1 MATKIDI
8 PGTGQDVDLSSP
20 TNGLMDSVKIV
31 LGFAMAAAFASIGIG
46 LCNRAAQTPDSVD
59 EIEVI

>member
-46 LCNRAAQTPDSVD
+46 LFNRASQTTDRVD